1 MAVCSAPFQRQPLG
15 LCAAA
20 ATDVDA
26 FTSEKTHQVGHTRL
40 VLMIDCC
47 GAMSLEPPESI
58 PVQSKV
64 QLVKPRCCI

>member
-15 LCAAA
+15 LRAAA

-47 GAMSLEPPESI
+47 GAISPLIDCSN
-58 PVQSKV
+58 QSAYIYFTYD
-64 QLVKPRCCI
+64 QP